1 MLQIIQYIIFLLT
14 NIKYKIF
21 ERTSQSIFSLIFDLT
36 MIIYN
41 LLLNQLS
48 PLQQMTNI
56 EILNIIDSIPNS
68 YFFGL
73 SAYNVIQKQII
84 NLKTFSKIERYQQKN
99 DFSQCKKWVIEII
112 QFMPKDRY
120 YQQLKI
126 VINLIE
132 QNQKEI
138 KQKTI
143 INTKKNWRSVIGVA
157 AAAIALFWASE
168 EFL

>member
-1 MLQIIQYIIFLLT
+1 
-14 NIKYKIF
+14 
-21 ERTSQSIFSLIFDLT
+21 
-36 MIIYN
+36 
-41 LLLNQLS
+41 
-48 PLQQMTNI
+48 
-56 EILNIIDSIPNS
+56 
-68 YFFGL
+68 
-73 SAYNVIQKQII
+73 
-84 NLKTFSKIERYQQKN
+84 
-99 DFSQCKKWVIEII
+99 
-112 QFMPKDRY
+112 MPKDRY